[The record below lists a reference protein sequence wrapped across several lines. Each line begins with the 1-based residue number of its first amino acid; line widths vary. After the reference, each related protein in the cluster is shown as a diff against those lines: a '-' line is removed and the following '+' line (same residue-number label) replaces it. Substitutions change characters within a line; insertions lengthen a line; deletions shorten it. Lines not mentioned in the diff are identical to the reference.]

1 MYKRQAGAGA
11 PEPRGPS
18 RGSPLLPSTCKKSR
32 RRCSESAP
40 KDDAHNLLI
49 IVDTSASM
57 SDDDL
62 QDALGAIRATAAA
75 LQINS
80 LRLFAYDAQVR
91 DYG

>member
-1 MYKRQAGAGA
+1 
-11 PEPRGPS
+11 
-18 RGSPLLPSTCKKSR
+18 
-32 RRCSESAP
+32 
-40 KDDAHNLLI
+40 
-49 IVDTSASM
+49 M